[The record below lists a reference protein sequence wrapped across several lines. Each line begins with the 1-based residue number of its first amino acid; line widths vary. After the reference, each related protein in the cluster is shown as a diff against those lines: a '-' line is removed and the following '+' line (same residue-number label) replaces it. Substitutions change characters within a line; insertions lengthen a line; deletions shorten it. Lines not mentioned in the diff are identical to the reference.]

1 MKNETQNE
9 FVLHPPAFCAAGA
22 ARQRASFEHNPFAEI
37 SDRVVTETPH
47 PALSPSDGERNSAF
61 TSIRKSRDLL

>member
-37 SDRVVTETPH
+37 SFRVDFNCSIDH
-47 PALSPSDGERNSAF
+47 PA
-61 TSIRKSRDLL
+61 